1 MTEKE
6 QAYKNFLNELK
17 KIALNKKL
25 KNIKSID
32 SLNEAFEKFDN
43 ARTHERKMLNKKNA
57 TFGLMNYIME
67 SNLDKLLKSDKN
79 LIKEYE
85 KAMNKSGNPSNAD
98 YMNKMEKE
106 FLKFVDKYMPMPGL
120 KLFKVESGGNKE
132 IFLTNGSRDSNQCP

>member
-1 MTEKE
+1 MYFDGTTLAPFPNYTIE
-6 QAYKNFLNELK
+6 QWDA
-17 KIALNKKL
+17 
-25 KNIKSID
+25 
-32 SLNEAFEKFDN
+32 
-43 ARTHERKMLNKKNA
+43 
-57 TFGLMNYIME
+57 
-67 SNLDKLLKSDKN
+67 

-132 IFLTNGSRDSNQCP
+132 IFLTNGSRDFNQCP